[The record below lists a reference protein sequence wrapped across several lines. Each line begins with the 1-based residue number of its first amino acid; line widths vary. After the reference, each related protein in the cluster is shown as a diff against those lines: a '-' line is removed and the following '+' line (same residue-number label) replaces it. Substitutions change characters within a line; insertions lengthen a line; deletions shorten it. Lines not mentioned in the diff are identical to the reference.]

1 MDNGAN
7 ISENDVKRL
16 LKDSEGESID
26 TLIKSRLT
34 PDQQQT
40 VRSVLSQPD
49 KLKEL
54 LSTPFAK
61 RFMEKLS
68 RDDT

>member
-1 MDNGAN
+1 MDNSVN
-7 ISENDVKRL
+7 MNENELKNL
-16 LKDSEGESID
+16 LRDSEGESVD
-26 TLIKSRLT
+26 ALIKSRLT
-34 PDQQQT
+34 PEQQQT

-68 RDDT
+68 SGDQ